1 MLVCMNA
8 HRITPLVAAFTL
20 AAVPVAL
27 GASPPKGSH
36 GQETDRARVAQVR
49 VQLCGSG
56 ATVLTS
62 RSLRVVP
69 KGSHGQE
76 TDQPSGTLF
85 TLRQVCAVTPRKV
98 AKATPPR
105 GSHGQETD
113 LPRAHS

>member
-1 MLVCMNA
+1 MLVLMNA
-8 HRITPLVAAFTL
+8 YRITPVVAALTL
-20 AAVPVAL
+20 AAVPVAF

-36 GQETDRARVAQVR
+36 GQETDRGRVAQVR

-56 ATVLTS
+56 AAVLAS
-62 RSLRVVP
+62 RSLRIVP

-76 TDQPSGTLF
+76 TDQPAGTLF
-85 TLRQVCAVTPRKV
+85 TLRQVCAVTHKSI

-113 LPRAHS
+113 LPRT